1 MNNPL
6 YQQMGVG
13 MPNNGMAQMIQQ
25 FQQFRQKYSGDPR
38 KAIQQMLD
46 SGRITQTQYNN
57 AVQTAQQLIG
67 ILR

>member
-6 YQQMGVG
+6 YQQMGA
-13 MPNNGMAQMIQQ
+13 MTPNNGMAQIMQQ

-46 SGRITQTQYNN
+46 SGRITQAQYNN

>member
-6 YQQMGVG
+6 YQQMGAG
-13 MPNNGMAQMIQQ
+13 IPNNGMAQMIQQ
-25 FQQFRQKYSGDPR
+25 FQQFRKNYGGDPR

-46 SGRITQTQYNN
+46 SGRITQAQYDN
-57 AVQTAQQLIG
+57 AVRTAQQLIG